1 MKEKIGA
8 IRYLSKQLRHASIK
22 FWITTILKELIKSF
36 EYFLVDVLLIKMIID
51 ALIQGTDIQEIIRWV
66 IVAVLI
72 RGIRI
77 IFISYYDNY
86 MNTLEPIKI
95 EEYFIGMVM
104 DKSNSVD
111 VKCYDETE
119 YYNDYVMAV
128 RDIDKK
134 AMKML
139 DDMGILIGTVILIA
153 LIGTFVVI
161 KDPVLLIFVIAPVM
175 GDAILRVKISN
186 KEYAK
191 EEKMSK
197 IRRRQDYIN
206 RVNNESEYA
215 EEARLSSITSFYRKS
230 FLENVEEAKKVTDSF
245 FGGLLKL
252 YLLSDFLYE
261 PKNLLVVLYLA
272 YKAIIVKDISAGDFM
287 AIQTALAGFS
297 SNLGKITQRS
307 TVFNGHILH
316 SLKFKAFLEYK
327 NTVVDGTQP
336 LKAIKCIE
344 FRDVSFRYAKN
355 QPYVLEGIN
364 LKINAGEQLA
374 LVGRNGQGKSTLIKL
389 LLRFYDVSEGEIL
402 VNGNS
407 IRQYKIGDLRREMM
421 FLSQQ
426 FHCYKIP
433 IISNIVMQDSD
444 ASGCANLHMLGLD
457 EVLEK
462 FPNREYSV
470 FGKDL
475 YEDGIELSKG
485 QQQKVAICRAL
496 KKGGSVLIMDEPTA
510 ALDPNA
516 ETKLFHVLNNDA
528 KKNMSIIISHNL
540 SLAKHA
546 DKIAV
551 LDKGRIQEVGSH
563 DNLFTKD
570 GIYKRMFLLQRET
583 ALGK

>member
-153 LIGTFVVI
+153 LTGTFVVI

-364 LKINAGEQLA
+364 L
-374 LVGRNGQGKSTLIKL
+374 
-389 LLRFYDVSEGEIL
+389 VS
-402 VNGNS
+402 
-407 IRQYKIGDLRREMM
+407 
-421 FLSQQ
+421 
-426 FHCYKIP
+426 
-433 IISNIVMQDSD
+433 
-444 ASGCANLHMLGLD
+444 
-457 EVLEK
+457 
-462 FPNREYSV
+462 
-470 FGKDL
+470 
-475 YEDGIELSKG
+475 
-485 QQQKVAICRAL
+485 
-496 KKGGSVLIMDEPTA
+496 
-510 ALDPNA
+510 
-516 ETKLFHVLNNDA
+516 
-528 KKNMSIIISHNL
+528 
-540 SLAKHA
+540 A
-546 DKIAV
+546 D
-551 LDKGRIQEVGSH
+551 
-563 DNLFTKD
+563 
-570 GIYKRMFLLQRET
+570 
-583 ALGK
+583 

>member
-1 MKEKIGA
+1 M
-8 IRYLSKQLRHASIK
+8 
-22 FWITTILKELIKSF
+22 
-36 EYFLVDVLLIKMIID
+36 
-51 ALIQGTDIQEIIRWV
+51 
-66 IVAVLI
+66 
-72 RGIRI
+72 
-77 IFISYYDNY
+77 
-86 MNTLEPIKI
+86 
-95 EEYFIGMVM
+95 
-104 DKSNSVD
+104 
-111 VKCYDETE
+111 
-119 YYNDYVMAV
+119 
-128 RDIDKK
+128 
-134 AMKML
+134 
-139 DDMGILIGTVILIA
+139 
-153 LIGTFVVI
+153 
-161 KDPVLLIFVIAPVM
+161 
-175 GDAILRVKISN
+175 
-186 KEYAK
+186 
-191 EEKMSK
+191 
-197 IRRRQDYIN
+197 
-206 RVNNESEYA
+206 
-215 EEARLSSITSFYRKS
+215 
-230 FLENVEEAKKVTDSF
+230 
-245 FGGLLKL
+245 
-252 YLLSDFLYE
+252 
-261 PKNLLVVLYLA
+261 
-272 YKAIIVKDISAGDFM
+272 
-287 AIQTALAGFS
+287 
-297 SNLGKITQRS
+297 
-307 TVFNGHILH
+307 
-316 SLKFKAFLEYK
+316 
-327 NTVVDGTQP
+327 
-336 LKAIKCIE
+336 
-344 FRDVSFRYAKN
+344 
-355 QPYVLEGIN
+355 
-364 LKINAGEQLA
+364 A